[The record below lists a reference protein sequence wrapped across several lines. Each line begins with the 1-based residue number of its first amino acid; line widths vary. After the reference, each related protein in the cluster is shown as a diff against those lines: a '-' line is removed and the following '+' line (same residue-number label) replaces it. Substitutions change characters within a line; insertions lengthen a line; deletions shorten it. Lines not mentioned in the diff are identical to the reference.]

1 MSHDWSDQVT
11 VLDDLLYAV
20 LSDKLTFPAAES
32 ITFQLGHRPCC
43 GPELCSRKH
52 MAAIYGQT
60 SSGSVGNCRTY
71 TYEPKWKWKNQ

>member
-11 VLDDLLYAV
+11 GLDDLLYAV

-32 ITFQLGHRPCC
+32 ITVQLGHRPCC

-52 MAAIYGQT
+52 MAAAHT
-60 SSGSVGNCRTY
+60 LMNPSGNGRIN
-71 TYEPKWKWKNQ
+71 KNVVSIGFK